1 MYLYKAN
8 NLINIKNIRKGGN
21 YMNFLENFISVLN
34 NYLWSYILIVLLI
47 ILGLFFSFKSKFV
60 QIRYFKE
67 MFRLLGEGAS
77 KSGREKHKGKK
88 GVSSFQAFCI
98 STASRVGTGNLAGV
112 AIAIASG
119 GPGAVFWMWIIAII
133 GGASSFVEST
143 LAQIY
148 KVEDEHGFRG
158 GPAYYMEKALNKKWM
173 GIIFSILIT
182 ISYGLVFNS
191 VQANTISLAF
201 KQAFGINT
209 LIIGLIL
216 AVLTSLIIFG
226 GVKRIARAAEIIV
239 PIMAI
244 AYVIVALFV
253 ILKNIGSIPSIFS
266 LIIEN
271 AFGIKQVVG
280 GSLGAAVLMGIK
292 RGLFSNEAGMG
303 SAPNAAATANV
314 THPAKQGLIQTL
326 GVFTDTI
333 LICSAT
339 SFIVLISGSYLKN
352 DLTGIQLTQTAL
364 SSQVGSWGNTFIAIC
379 IFLFAFSSVIGNYY
393 YGETNIEFLKGSK
406 TSLFLY
412 RLCVIGMV
420 LFGCV
425 AKIQIVWDMADLF
438 MGFMAIINLIAI
450 SMLSKIAFAALK
462 DYDRQKKQ
470 GIEPVFYADSIE
482 GLSNIECWPTREE
495 SEKLA

>member
-1 MYLYKAN
+1 MSF
-8 NLINIKNIRKGGN
+8 I
-21 YMNFLENFISVLN
+21 ENFISVLN
-34 NYLWSYILIVLLI
+34 NYLWSYILIALLI

-77 KSGREKHKGKK
+77 KSGREKHKGEK

-119 GPGAVFWMWIIAII
+119 GPGAVFWMWVIAII

-201 KQAFGINT
+201 EQAFGINT

-244 AYVIVALFV
+244 TYVIVALFV
-253 ILKNIGSIPSIFS
+253 ILKNISSIPSIFS
-266 LIIEN
+266 LILEN

-280 GSLGAAVLMGIK
+280 GGLGAAVLMGIK

-470 GIEPVFYADSIE
+470 GIEPVFFADSIE